1 MTRRNTVVS
10 YRSIRV
16 GLDKNF
22 GLGGGVL
29 LSFISNYIIYA
40 ICKITSLEL
49 IYMENKVR
57 THKKHPFEHFVVHQ
71 NSTLLIVSYASQ
83 ITF

>member
-16 GLDKNF
+16 GLEKNF
-22 GLGGGVL
+22 KTNFGFGGFL

-40 ICKITSLEL
+40 ICKITSLEI

-57 THKKHPFEHFVVHQ
+57 TK
-71 NSTLLIVSYASQ
+71 
-83 ITF
+83 

>member
-22 GLGGGVL
+22 GLGGFL

-57 THKKHPFEHFVVHQ
+57 THITHPFEHFVVHQ